1 MFTTKKRTFNQHD
14 NEKESF
20 YKFSAPN
27 FPNQIKLNENIST
40 DVCIIGGGLTGIS
53 SALNLSNQGLSITI
67 LEANKV
73 GSGASGRNGGQLG
86 IGMRK
91 DQFYLE
97 KKFGIEKAKFFW
109 KIGLD
114 AVSNVVNL
122 IEKYKI
128 DCALRQGVLH
138 VGNTKKDYKYF
149 QDEIEHMQKNYNY
162 NNYEYFD
169 HNSIRDEVN
178 SDRYFSGM
186 LLKDSYH
193 LNPLKL
199 TYGLA
204 EQCLANGINIYENSP
219 ADKIVDNQKEVIIH
233 SGKNIIKAKKVIIG
247 CNGYLD
253 NLLGSKR
260 NYFMPIN
267 NYIIA
272 TEPLG
277 KNLANKLIKR
287 NCGVIDS
294 RFMIDYYRFS
304 EDYRLLFGGPETITS
319 HFVKDAKSFVSK
331 RMYKVF
337 PELKK
342 FKIEFSWGGTLA
354 ISINR
359 LPIFGT
365 IMNQKLY
372 YAHAYSGHGL
382 AMSIMGGKMVAEKI
396 LNKSNNF
403 DMFEQINHFK
413 IPGGNMFRRPLYSS
427 AIIYYR
433 LMDYLNR
440 L

>member
-1 MFTTKKRTFNQHD
+1 MITTKKRTFNQHD

-20 YKFSAPN
+20 YKYSAPF
-27 FPNQIKLNENIST
+27 FPNQVKLNENITT

-149 QDEIEHMQKNYNY
+149 QDEIEHMQNNYNY
-162 NNYEYFD
+162 SNYEYFD

-277 KNLANKLIKR
+277 KDLASKLIKR

-365 IMNQKLY
+365 ILNQKLY

-382 AMSIMGGKMVAEKI
+382 AMSIMGGKMIAEKI
-396 LNKSNNF
+396 INKSNNF
-403 DMFEQINHFK
+403 DIFAQINHFK
-413 IPGGNMFRRPLYSS
+413 IPGGNLLRRPLYSS

>member
-27 FPNQIKLNENIST
+27 FSNQIKLDENIST
-40 DVCIIGGGLTGIS
+40 DVCIIGG
-53 SALNLSNQGLSITI
+53 
-67 LEANKV
+67 
-73 GSGASGRNGGQLG
+73 GASGRNGGQLG

-149 QDEIEHMQKNYNY
+149 EDEIEHMQKNYNY

-233 SGKNIIKAKKVIIG
+233 SG
-247 CNGYLD
+247 
-253 NLLGSKR
+253 NLQIL
-260 NYFMPIN
+260 IN
-267 NYIIA
+267 
-272 TEPLG
+272 
-277 KNLANKLIKR
+277 
-287 NCGVIDS
+287 
-294 RFMIDYYRFS
+294 
-304 EDYRLLFGGPETITS
+304 
-319 HFVKDAKSFVSK
+319 
-331 RMYKVF
+331 
-337 PELKK
+337 
-342 FKIEFSWGGTLA
+342 
-354 ISINR
+354 
-359 LPIFGT
+359 
-365 IMNQKLY
+365 LY
-372 YAHAYSGHGL
+372 
-382 AMSIMGGKMVAEKI
+382 
-396 LNKSNNF
+396 
-403 DMFEQINHFK
+403 
-413 IPGGNMFRRPLYSS
+413 
-427 AIIYYR
+427 
-433 LMDYLNR
+433 
-440 L
+440 

>member
-109 KIGLD
+109 KVGLD

-169 HNSIRDEVN
+169 QNSIRDEVN

-272 TEPLG
+272 T
-277 KNLANKLIKR
+277 
-287 NCGVIDS
+287 
-294 RFMIDYYRFS
+294 
-304 EDYRLLFGGPETITS
+304 
-319 HFVKDAKSFVSK
+319 
-331 RMYKVF
+331 
-337 PELKK
+337 
-342 FKIEFSWGGTLA
+342 
-354 ISINR
+354 
-359 LPIFGT
+359 
-365 IMNQKLY
+365 
-372 YAHAYSGHGL
+372 
-382 AMSIMGGKMVAEKI
+382 
-396 LNKSNNF
+396 
-403 DMFEQINHFK
+403 
-413 IPGGNMFRRPLYSS
+413 
-427 AIIYYR
+427 
-433 LMDYLNR
+433 
-440 L
+440 

>member
-27 FPNQIKLNENIST
+27 FSNQSKLNENIST

-109 KIGLD
+109 KVGLD

-122 IEKYKI
+122 IKKYKI

-233 SGKNIIKAKKVIIG
+233 SGKNITFYSFRHTYITMRLKNGTPLAVVAAN
-247 CNGYLD
+247 CNTSL
-253 NLLGSKR
+253 K
-260 NYFMPIN
+260 
-267 NYIIA
+267 YIQ
-272 TEPLG
+272 EH
-277 KNLANKLIKR
+277 
-287 NCGVIDS
+287 
-294 RFMIDYYRFS
+294 YYH
-304 EDYRLLFGGPETITS
+304 YRSDENISQLMKGREK
-319 HFVKDAKSFVSK
+319 FVKPARGDMSWVDA
-331 RMYKVF
+331 
-337 PELKK
+337 
-342 FKIEFSWGGTLA
+342 IETED
-354 ISINR
+354 
-359 LPIFGT
+359 FG
-365 IMNQKLY
+365 
-372 YAHAYSGHGL
+372 
-382 AMSIMGGKMVAEKI
+382 
-396 LNKSNNF
+396 
-403 DMFEQINHFK
+403 
-413 IPGGNMFRRPLYSS
+413 
-427 AIIYYR
+427 
-433 LMDYLNR
+433 
-440 L
+440 